1 MFRVEL
7 TNGEASD
14 IVADRI
20 TFDEGTTWFWSD
32 GVAIESHPT
41 SQITSVAAMHE
52 RAIEAAR
59 QTHARAFEQWS
70 DEEDARLRKARADG
84 LTRVQLSELFERQP
98 SAITSRLDRL
108 GLE

>member
-1 MFRVEL
+1 MFHVEL
-7 TNGEASD
+7 TNGTNGD
-14 IVADRI
+14 VVADRI
-20 TFDEGTTWFWSD
+20 TFGEGKAWFWSD

-41 SQITSVAAMHE
+41 SEIVSVAAMHE
-52 RAIEAAR
+52 HAIEAAR
-59 QTHARAFEQWS
+59 ETHARAFELWT
-70 DEEDARLRKARADG
+70 DEEDERLRKARADG